1 MKPFIKQ
8 FISYT
13 GAWLLLVVQPVGT
26 LSAQGTADDYRRA
39 YALRKEFSNKVYY
52 GDVFRLDTQEKY
64 DGEFSAYKLA
74 ITNICHQAIFYPVSV
89 FIKHRYNLKYK
100 IMADHILNMQCFGDK
115 YQFTYFPFTI
125 AIYEGDGYSANNID
139 QEYMKDKLHLVKENF
154 PNSIYNYAV
163 LRRKLSKLKKH

>member
-52 GDVFRLDTQEKY
+52 GDVRPQWIGNTHKCWYTNHTPEGIDHVIPGNDDSGKAIRLYARGAADAILEGRAASLQEVVKVAGDDEEFVEV
-64 DGEFSAYKLA
+64 DGEEA
-74 ITNICHQAIFYPVSV
+74 
-89 FIKHRYNLKYK
+89 
-100 IMADHILNMQCFGDK
+100 
-115 YQFTYFPFTI
+115 
-125 AIYEGDGYSANNID
+125 
-139 QEYMKDKLHLVKENF
+139 
-154 PNSIYNYAV
+154 
-163 LRRKLSKLKKH
+163 